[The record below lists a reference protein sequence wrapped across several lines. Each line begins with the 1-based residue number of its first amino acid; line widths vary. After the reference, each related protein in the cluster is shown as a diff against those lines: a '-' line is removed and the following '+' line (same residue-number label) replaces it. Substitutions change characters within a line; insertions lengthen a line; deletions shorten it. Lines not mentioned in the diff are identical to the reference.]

1 MISYIILYN
10 VHKHNY
16 NLPPQASLPMGN
28 FYTKCSCIFIVV
40 DGICAIY
47 NTGMSN
53 NSVLI
58 GLPEVFPCFRM
69 TLFLLV
75 LKHCVCNFSFLL
87 QFFSVHTSYGVC
99 IVAMHN

>member
-1 MISYIILYN
+1 MIILYN
-10 VHKHNY
+10 VHKHNNNNY

-47 NTGMSN
+47 YTGMSN

-75 LKHCVCNFSFLL
+75 LKHCVCNFSRFCCNFFLCIL
-87 QFFSVHTSYGVC
+87 YGVC